1 MNKFLQSISTG
12 DKILL
17 KRAESLATAA
27 SIEQQ
32 QLINFLKN
40 EKVRLELKEA
50 DLTDLSPETTDS
62 LRPGCKC
69 WDAKVWVKE
78 LQQTREQLY
87 HLNIQLEIAE
97 KTNKEFFTDGE

>member
-40 EKVRLELKEA
+40 EKVRLELKGA
-50 DLTDLSPETTDS
+50 DLTDLSPKQPI
-62 LRPGCKC
+62 LLGL
-69 WDAKVWVKE
+69 DAKTGM
-78 LQQTREQLY
+78 LRY
-87 HLNIQLEIAE
+87 
-97 KTNKEFFTDGE
+97 G